1 MKSLFSLS
9 NDKYVIV
16 ALHHIIT
23 LKEYTLYITTFPLS
37 KMATING
44 PNVVTLS
51 LSLSLS
57 LQDLLFVYFLCTR
70 VAPFCSFSV
79 DPKP

>member
-51 LSLSLS
+51 LSL
-57 LQDLLFVYFLCTR
+57 QDLLFVYFLCTR